1 MPQKRA
7 PLQGPREGCKL
18 HISRLR
24 HQNVPCLYRGTW
36 LYFPRQDAPK
46 KALQNVSKRSQQIP
60 FPLKRQKPMS
70 QTPSKR
76 DAHDQLQKAVRLK
89 GRANAD
95 ACNVASPADND
106 FRLELGPLPSAPKG
120 EQEKETPK
128 QKPAPTDWPWEEDHC
143 AHRDATNTG
152 KPDSPSTEDAR
163 DDAPPEVA
171 QIITVP
177 VETAAKPA
185 DSGICIEDTSPKQ
198 IESVPPA
205 PGEQAEKPAA
215 QEEAD
220 EICEDLA
227 CEGKQPSG
235 DTPSEEAESP
245 AKRRKLPKAATRA
258 LKGLCIFVLSVL
270 VLFLGLLLAVQLNMD
285 KITTLALQE
294 ISARTGCSIGF
305 SGVTMRL
312 IPLPA
317 IRLDNVHLVLPG
329 KGQAGNKTGDQAET
343 QAGAG
348 ATTRALSLSAR
359 TLYFAPNFLTL
370 LSGRFEP
377 ETIGLVE
384 PRIVGEL
391 PIAFAD
397 LAKGGGGSGKTNL
410 KDILPLHC
418 SLAITNAHVTLWD
431 RDGNLLRA
439 DGFSAD
445 ITLTNLPMANPLNG
459 LDGTVELASASL
471 QTREYAAAAADVR
484 IFGKAGLADPLH
496 DMSLEVQA
504 RTAISPLSL
513 GLATHLQLEG
523 NRHGLGCKGVIR
535 GNFTF
540 DGVVIPYEFAGSV
553 EPGSSPNKYAA
564 LLQNE
569 PPAAEKGLPL
579 HVALDTF
586 ALGDD
591 VLNLD
596 ALVFPKNLAV
606 AGRLGIERVSLTRW
620 LTFARHL
627 SPGLQIS
634 LDRITNGFIDFY
646 IDTRHLRA
654 PNIKAC
660 AAGATFKGHGGIADW
675 KDIVIFLDMKSDFV
689 DLGRAIPESVGRMK
703 EPPKY
708 AHRPLTEMS
717 GADIFAQ
724 ARDAGTLANKA
735 GEASLPQEKNGQKEQ
750 QKEQNQNKDQ
760 NKDQSQQKAR
770 PAEDSKPEGNPAKK
784 RLLSYDIRLGSAKI
798 HYGYADIVE
807 GGVII
812 RPGTNSKGEDSARLD
827 MHAGLFD
834 GKCTGY
840 AHFSG
845 EKETEY
851 EFAIEVAG
859 SSLKKL
865 HKAMDFIPFTAGSG
879 SCRVQVT
886 SKGSEI
892 NRFLA
897 NLRGRVQVTGQ
908 NTVMEKA
915 ERFSPMRLACDLR
928 LGTAAFQN
936 SALGLSGTWDVR
948 VNGSKGWSADIYLPG
963 MVWFGGRS
971 GVRMDNLAGKLNVRN
986 TEKLVPAFKQDN
998 VTMDLQ
1004 GKTSL
1009 DISKNSVR
1017 MSQGHYELPGAVFD
1031 GNVEATI
1038 GRSPT
1043 LEGSFVKARVDL
1055 PRATPLIREKT
1066 VSYPKFLEH
1075 LTLASVR
1082 VKLTDHDVTL
1092 EHFATHVDGI
1102 PVRGKLALNFAKEK
1116 PHVTFNLHTGSL
1128 NLDTYIGEKKKGQAQ
1143 NQAQNPQHKRW
1154 DFPALREFSAQG
1166 TLKLDSLRVKK
1177 VTITNVQLPMTLA
1190 NGQLDV
1196 PRVTGIIY
1204 GGEFTGKG
1212 RVSFERGVAFSSTLK
1227 VTQLDLGALLKD
1239 REIKGIF
1246 RGRTDF
1252 AATLA
1257 SSMQGPGELARNLNG
1272 RLSFQ
1277 TGQGSYQSVDKN
1289 LRPKGKP
1296 TVFNRAGCTGQISG
1310 GILRTNDFAL
1320 MGPELRLT
1328 GSGWI
1333 DLAKETLDMNFVA
1346 DMNNLPNIPLRLHGT
1361 FEHPETDIKG
1371 GMVILNAIGGIFTGI
1386 FGFLGDM
1393 LGGIIG
1399 IFS

>member
-1 MPQKRA
+1 
-7 PLQGPREGCKL
+7 
-18 HISRLR
+18 
-24 HQNVPCLYRGTW
+24 
-36 LYFPRQDAPK
+36 
-46 KALQNVSKRSQQIP
+46 
-60 FPLKRQKPMS
+60 MS

-76 DAHDQLQKAVRLK
+76 NAHDQLQKAVRLK
-89 GRANAD
+89 GRTNAD
-95 ACNVASPADND
+95 ACNVASPADDD
-106 FRLELGPLPSAPKG
+106 FRLELGPRPSAQKG
-120 EQEKETPK
+120 EQTKDAP
-128 QKPAPTDWPWEEDHC
+128 QKDPAPTYWPWEEDHST
-143 AHRDATNTG
+143 HREATSTG
-152 KPDSPSTEDAR
+152 RPDFPSAKETGDEALPETGPEIAGPEDA
-163 DDAPPEVA
+163 
-171 QIITVP
+171 
-177 VETAAKPA
+177 AAKPA
-185 DSGICIEDTSPKQ
+185 DSGSCAVPETSP
-198 IESVPPA
+198 IGAEPPA
-205 PGEQAEKPAA
+205 PGEQAEKTAA
-215 QEEAD
+215 QEEANEACKD
-220 EICEDLA
+220 PVGKDQA
-227 CEGKQPSG
+227 CEEQTCKTQTCGETQPSG

-285 KITTLALQE
+285 KITTLVLQE

-317 IRLDNVHLVLPG
+317 IRLDNVHLVMPG

-343 QAGAG
+343 LAGAE
-348 ATTRALSLSAR
+348 AATRALSLSAR

-397 LAKGGGGSGKTNL
+397 LAKGGSGSGKTNL
-410 KDILPLHC
+410 QDILPLHC
-418 SLAITNAHVTLWD
+418 SLAIKNAHATLWD
-431 RDGNLLRA
+431 KAGNLLRA
-439 DGFSAD
+439 EGFSAD

-471 QTREYAAAAADVR
+471 QTREFAAAAADVR

-513 GLATHLQLEG
+513 GLATHVQLEG
-523 NRHGLGCKGVIR
+523 SRHGIGGKGVIR

-569 PPAAEKGLPL
+569 LPARASNLPL

-586 ALGDD
+586 ALGDT

-596 ALVFPKNLAV
+596 ALLFPKNLAV

-627 SPGLQIS
+627 SPGLQLS
-634 LDRITNGFIDFY
+634 LDKITDGFIDFY
-646 IDTRHLRA
+646 IDTHHLRA

-660 AAGATFKGHGGIADW
+660 AAGATFTGHGGIADW

-689 DLGRAIPESVGRMK
+689 DLGQAIPESVGRMK

-717 GADIFAQ
+717 GADIFAR
-724 ARDAGTLANKA
+724 AKDTDTRASSAGETLA
-735 GEASLPQEKNGQKEQ
+735 QEKDGHKQKDQ
-750 QKEQNQNKDQ
+750 NRNQNKDQ
-760 NKDQSQQKAR
+760 QKAGL
-770 PAEDSKPEGNPAKK
+770 AEGAQPKGVPAKK
-784 RLLSYDIRLGSAKI
+784 RLLSYDIRLGAAKI

-963 MVWFGGRS
+963 MVWFGGRA

-1043 LEGSFVKARVDL
+1043 LEGSFAKARVDL

-1116 PHVTFNLHTGSL
+1116 PHVTFNLHAGSL

-1143 NQAQNPQHKRW
+1143 NQAQAQAQNPQHKRW

-1166 TLKLDSLRVKK
+1166 SLKLDSLRVKK

-1333 DLAKETLDMNFVA
+1333 DLARETLDMNFVA

>member
-7 PLQGPREGCKL
+7 PLQGLREGRKL
-18 HISRLR
+18 CISPLR

-36 LYFPRQDAPK
+36 LYFPRQDALK
-46 KALQNVSKRSQQIP
+46 KALQNVSKRSQQVL

-70 QTPSKR
+70 QTSSKR

-205 PGEQAEKPAA
+205 PGEQAEKTAV

-329 KGQAGNKTGDQAET
+329 KGQAGNKTEDQAET
-343 QAGAG
+343 LAGAG
-348 ATTRALSLSAR
+348 AATRALSLSAR

-445 ITLTNLPMANPLNG
+445 ITFTNLPMANPLNG

-504 RTAISPLSL
+504 RSAISPLSL
-513 GLATHLQLEG
+513 GLATHVQLEG
-523 NRHGLGCKGVIR
+523 NRHGLGGKGVIR
-535 GNFTF
+535 GSFTF
-540 DGVVIPYEFAGSV
+540 DGEVIPYEFAGSI
-553 EPGSSPNKYAA
+553 EPGTSPDKYAA

-708 AHRPLTEMS
+708 THRPLTEMS
-717 GADIFAQ
+717 DADIFPQAQ
-724 ARDAGTLANKA
+724 AGEKAASSPKTGEEEPAQA
-735 GEASLPQEKNGQKEQ
+735 GEGQKNRRQDQ
-750 QKEQNQNKDQ
+750 QKDE
-760 NKDQSQQKAR
+760 QKAR
-770 PAEDSKPEGNPAKK
+770 PAEDLKPEGNPAKK

-879 SCRVQVT
+879 NCRVQVT

-1004 GKTSL
+1004 GKISL

-1143 NQAQNPQHKRW
+1143 NQAQNPQNKRW

-1296 TVFNRAGCTGQISG
+1296 TIFSRAGCTGQISR

-1320 MGPELRLT
+1320 MGLELRLT

>member
-1 MPQKRA
+1 
-7 PLQGPREGCKL
+7 
-18 HISRLR
+18 
-24 HQNVPCLYRGTW
+24 
-36 LYFPRQDAPK
+36 
-46 KALQNVSKRSQQIP
+46 
-60 FPLKRQKPMS
+60 MS

-76 DAHDQLQKAVRLK
+76 NAHDQLQKAVRLK
-89 GRANAD
+89 GRTNAD
-95 ACNVASPADND
+95 ACNVASPADDD
-106 FRLELGPLPSAPKG
+106 FRLELGPRPSAQKG
-120 EQEKETPK
+120 EQTKDAP
-128 QKPAPTDWPWEEDHC
+128 QKDPAPTYWPWEEDHST
-143 AHRDATNTG
+143 HREATSTG
-152 KPDSPSTEDAR
+152 RPDFPSAKETGDEALPETGPEIAGPEDA
-163 DDAPPEVA
+163 
-171 QIITVP
+171 
-177 VETAAKPA
+177 AAKPA
-185 DSGICIEDTSPKQ
+185 DSGSCAVPETSP
-198 IESVPPA
+198 IGAEPPA
-205 PGEQAEKPAA
+205 PGEQAEKTAA
-215 QEEAD
+215 QEEANEACKD
-220 EICEDLA
+220 PVGKDQTCEEQT
-227 CEGKQPSG
+227 CKTQTCGETQPSG
-235 DTPSEEAESP
+235 DTGKEAESP
-245 AKRRKLPKAATRA
+245 AKRHKLPRATTRA

-329 KGQAGNKTGDQAET
+329 KGQAGAE
-343 QAGAG
+343 AA
-348 ATTRALSLSAR
+348 TRALSLSAR

-384 PRIVGEL
+384 PRIVGAL

-397 LAKGGGGSGKTNL
+397 LAKGGSGSGKTNL
-410 KDILPLHC
+410 QDILPLHC
-418 SLAITNAHVTLWD
+418 SLAIKNAHATLWD
-431 RDGNLLRA
+431 KAGNLLRA
-439 DGFSAD
+439 EGFSAD

-471 QTREYAAAAADVR
+471 QTREFAAAAADVR

-513 GLATHLQLEG
+513 GLATHVQLEG
-523 NRHGLGCKGVIR
+523 SRHGIGGKGVIR

-586 ALGDD
+586 ALGDT

-596 ALVFPKNLAV
+596 ALLFPKNLAV

-660 AAGATFKGHGGIADW
+660 AAGATFTGHGGIADW

-689 DLGRAIPESVGRMK
+689 DLGQAIPESVGRMK

-717 GADIFAQ
+717 GADIFAR
-724 ARDAGTLANKA
+724 AKDTDTRASRAGETLA
-735 GEASLPQEKNGQKEQ
+735 QEKDGHKQKDQ
-750 QKEQNQNKDQ
+750 NRNQNKDQ
-760 NKDQSQQKAR
+760 QKAGL
-770 PAEDSKPEGNPAKK
+770 AEGAQPKGVPAKK
-784 RLLSYDIRLGSAKI
+784 RLLSYDIRLGATKI

-827 MHAGLFD
+827 MRAGLFD

-928 LGTAAFQN
+928 LGSAAFQN
-936 SALGLSGTWDVR
+936 SALGLNGTWDVR

-1333 DLAKETLDMNFVA
+1333 DLARETLDMNFVA

>member
-1 MPQKRA
+1 
-7 PLQGPREGCKL
+7 
-18 HISRLR
+18 
-24 HQNVPCLYRGTW
+24 
-36 LYFPRQDAPK
+36 
-46 KALQNVSKRSQQIP
+46 
-60 FPLKRQKPMS
+60 MS

-95 ACNVASPADND
+95 ACHVASPADDD
-106 FRLELGPLPSAPKG
+106 FRLDLGPLPSAPKE
-120 EQEKETPK
+120 EQAKETPK
-128 QKPAPTDWPWEEDHC
+128 QEQVSTDWPWEEDHC

-152 KPDSPSTEDAR
+152 KPDSPATTEAEDNAR
-163 DDAPPEVA
+163 PDTAPEVTGPA
-171 QIITVP
+171 D
-177 VETAAKPA
+177 AATSPA
-185 DSGICIEDTSPKQ
+185 DSGIEPDTSVLP
-198 IESVPPA
+198 SDPPA
-205 PGEQAEKPAA
+205 QSEQAQDTAA
-215 QEEAD
+215 QEEAPRG
-220 EICEDLA
+220 CEDQVCKDEA
-227 CEGKQPSG
+227 CEETQPSG
-235 DTPSEEAESP
+235 DTGKEAESP
-245 AKRRKLPKAATRA
+245 AKRHKLPRAATRA

-329 KGQAGNKTGDQAET
+329 KGQAGDQAET
-343 QAGAG
+343 LAGAE
-348 ATTRALSLSAR
+348 AATRALSLSAR

-384 PRIVGEL
+384 PRIVGAL

-397 LAKGGGGSGKTNL
+397 LAKGGSGSGKTNL
-410 KDILPLHC
+410 QDILPLHC
-418 SLAITNAHVTLWD
+418 SLAIKNAHATLWD
-431 RDGNLLRA
+431 KAGNLLRA
-439 DGFSAD
+439 EGFSAD

-471 QTREYAAAAADVR
+471 QTREFAAAAADVR

-513 GLATHLQLEG
+513 GLATHVQLEG
-523 NRHGLGCKGVIR
+523 SRHGIGGKGVIR

-586 ALGDD
+586 ALGDT

-596 ALVFPKNLAV
+596 ALLFPKNLAV

-634 LDRITNGFIDFY
+634 LDKITDGFIDFY
-646 IDTRHLRA
+646 IDTHHLRA

-660 AAGATFKGHGGIADW
+660 AAGATFTGHGGIADW

-689 DLGRAIPESVGRMK
+689 DLGQAIPESVGRMK

-717 GADIFAQ
+717 GADIFAR
-724 ARDAGTLANKA
+724 AKDTDTRASRAGETLA
-735 GEASLPQEKNGQKEQ
+735 QEKDGHKQKDQ
-750 QKEQNQNKDQ
+750 NRNQNKDQ
-760 NKDQSQQKAR
+760 QKAGL
-770 PAEDSKPEGNPAKK
+770 AEGAQPKGVPAKK
-784 RLLSYDIRLGSAKI
+784 RLLSYDIRLGAAKI

-827 MHAGLFD
+827 MRAGLFD

-845 EKETEY
+845 QKETEY

-865 HKAMDFIPFTAGSG
+865 HRAMDFIPFTSGTG
-879 SCRVQVT
+879 SCRVEVT

-897 NLRGRVQVTGQ
+897 NLRGRVRVTGTS
-908 NTVMEKA
+908 TVMEKA

-928 LGTAAFQN
+928 LGSAAFQN
-936 SALGLSGTWDVR
+936 SALGLNGTWDVK

-963 MVWFGGRS
+963 MVWFGGKA

-998 VTMDLQ
+998 VTMDLE

-1009 DISKNSVR
+1009 DISRNIVR

-1038 GRSPT
+1038 GRTPT
-1043 LEGSFVKARVDL
+1043 LEGSFAKASVDL

-1075 LTLASVR
+1075 LTLSSVR
-1082 VKLTDHDVTL
+1082 VRLTDHDVTL
-1092 EHFATHVDGI
+1092 NHFATHVDGI
-1102 PVRGKLALNFAKEK
+1102 PVRGELALNFAKER
-1116 PHVTFNLHTGSL
+1116 PHVTFNLHAGSL
-1128 NLDTYIGEKKKGQAQ
+1128 NLDTYIGEKKKAQNQAQ
-1143 NQAQNPQHKRW
+1143 AQAQNPQHKRW

-1166 TLKLDSLRVKK
+1166 SLKLDSLRVKK

-1296 TVFNRAGCTGQISG
+1296 TVFNRAGCTGQISE

>member
-1 MPQKRA
+1 
-7 PLQGPREGCKL
+7 
-18 HISRLR
+18 
-24 HQNVPCLYRGTW
+24 
-36 LYFPRQDAPK
+36 
-46 KALQNVSKRSQQIP
+46 
-60 FPLKRQKPMS
+60 MS

-76 DAHDQLQKAVRLK
+76 DAHDLLQKAVRLK

-95 ACNVASPADND
+95 ASSVASPADDD
-106 FRLELGPLPSAPKG
+106 FRLELGPLSPAGKE
-120 EQEKETPK
+120 EQVKEADLEIAS
-128 QKPAPTDWPWEEDHC
+128 PADWPWEEDHC
-143 AHRDATNTG
+143 AHRGAKDRSGTSAA
-152 KPDSPSTEDAR
+152 EDA
-163 DDAPPEVA
+163 DHATLP
-171 QIITVP
+171 
-177 VETAAKPA
+177 ETAPEIPGLADDPGVIKPA
-185 DSGICIEDTSPKQ
+185 DSEISKALEPS
-198 IESVPPA
+198 ESAEPA
-205 PGEQAEKPAA
+205 PHEGEQAQGPAA
-215 QEEAD
+215 QDATD
-220 EICEDLA
+220 RVCQDQA
-227 CEGKQPSG
+227 CEAVPA
-235 DTPSEEAESP
+235 SEEPVSSDIQDTGKK
-245 AKRRKLPKAATRA
+245 KRRLPQAATRMA
-258 LKGLCIFVLSVL
+258 KGLCILVLSVL

-294 ISARTGCSIGF
+294 ISARTGCSLGF
-305 SGVTMRL
+305 TDVTMRL

-329 KGQAGNKTGDQAET
+329 KERAQSEARAG
-343 QAGAG
+343 GA
-348 ATTRALSLSAR
+348 ARDLRLSAR

-377 ETIGLVE
+377 ESIGLVE

-391 PIAFAD
+391 PFSLAD
-397 LAKGGGGSGKTNL
+397 LGQRGGSGKTNL
-410 KDILPLHC
+410 RDLLPLHC
-418 SLAITNAHVTLWD
+418 SLAITNAHVTVWD
-431 RDGNLLRA
+431 KAGSLLRA
-439 DGFSAD
+439 EGFSAD

-459 LDGTVELASASL
+459 LDGTVELAKASL
-471 QTREYAAAAADVR
+471 QTRDYAAAAADVR
-484 IFGKAGLADPLH
+484 ISGKAGLADPLR
-496 DMSLEVQA
+496 DLKLDVQA

-513 GLATHLQLEG
+513 GLATHVQLEG
-523 NRHGLGCKGVIR
+523 DRHGLGGKGVIR
-535 GNFTF
+535 GSFTF
-540 DGVVIPYEFAGSV
+540 DGEVIPYEFAG
-553 EPGSSPNKYAA
+553 EIQPGARPDRYAE
-564 LLQNE
+564 LVQGE
-569 PPAAEKGLPL
+569 PPAKAKKQPM

-586 ALGDD
+586 ALGED

-596 ALVFPKNLAV
+596 VLLFPESLAV

-627 SPGLQIS
+627 SPGLQLS
-634 LDRITNGFIDFY
+634 LDKITDGFIDFY
-646 IDTRHLRA
+646 IDTHHLRA

-675 KDIVIFLDMKSDFV
+675 KNIEIFLDMKSDFV
-689 DLGRAIPESVGRMK
+689 DLGRAIPEAVGRMK

-708 AHRPLTEMS
+708 AHKPLTEMS
-717 GADIFAQ
+717 GADIFPKAQ
-724 ARDAGTLANKA
+724 AKEN
-735 GEASLPQEKNGQKEQ
+735 ASPA
-750 QKEQNQNKDQ
+750 
-760 NKDQSQQKAR
+760 QKAAAPAPARQKQDAQLLAQR
-770 PAEDSKPEGNPAKK
+770 PKGVKAQESPAQK
-784 RLLSYDIRLGSAKI
+784 RLISYDIRLGSAKI

-807 GGVII
+807 GGVVI

-851 EFAIEVAG
+851 EFAIEVDG

-865 HKAMDFIPFTAGSG
+865 HKSMDFIPFTSGTG
-879 SCRVQVT
+879 SCRVEVT
-886 SKGSEI
+886 SRGSEI

-897 NLRGRVQVTGQ
+897 NLRGRVRVTGT

-928 LGTAAFQN
+928 LGSAAFQN
-936 SALGLSGTWDVR
+936 SALGLSGSWDVR
-948 VNGSKGWSADIYLPG
+948 VRGNKGWSADIFLPG
-963 MVWFGGRS
+963 MVWFGGKA

-986 TEKLVPAFKQDN
+986 TEKLVPAFKLDN

-1009 DISKNSVR
+1009 DISKNMVR

-1038 GRSPT
+1038 GSSPT
-1043 LEGSFVKARVDL
+1043 LAGTFSKAKVDL

-1075 LTLASVR
+1075 LTLSSVR
-1082 VKLTDHDVTL
+1082 VRLTDHDVTL
-1092 EHFATHVDGI
+1092 DHFATHVDGI
-1102 PVRGKLALNFAKEK
+1102 PVRGELGLNFAKEK
-1116 PHVTFNLHTGSL
+1116 PHVTFNLHAGYV
-1128 NLDTYIGEKKKGQAQ
+1128 NLDTYMGEKRKGEAQVQAQ
-1143 NQAQNPQHKRW
+1143 GSQHRKW
-1154 DFPALREFSAQG
+1154 DFPALREFSAKG

-1177 VTITNVQLPMTLA
+1177 VTINNLHLPMTLA
-1190 NGQLDV
+1190 NGHLDV
-1196 PRVTGIIY
+1196 PSVRGNIY
-1204 GGEFTGKG
+1204 QGELVGKG
-1212 RVSFERGVAFSSTLK
+1212 KVSFERGVAFSSTLK

-1257 SSMQGPGELARNLNG
+1257 SSMQGSGELARNLNG

-1277 TGQGSYQSVDKN
+1277 TGQGSYQSVDKDM
-1289 LRPKGKP
+1289 RPKGKP
-1296 TVFNRAGCTGQISG
+1296 TVFTRAGCTGQISAG
-1310 GILRTNDFAL
+1310 VLRTSDFAL

-1333 DLAKETLDMNFVA
+1333 DLAGETLDMNFVA

>member
-1 MPQKRA
+1 M
-7 PLQGPREGCKL
+7 
-18 HISRLR
+18 
-24 HQNVPCLYRGTW
+24 
-36 LYFPRQDAPK
+36 
-46 KALQNVSKRSQQIP
+46 
-60 FPLKRQKPMS
+60 
-70 QTPSKR
+70 
-76 DAHDQLQKAVRLK
+76 
-89 GRANAD
+89 
-95 ACNVASPADND
+95 
-106 FRLELGPLPSAPKG
+106 
-120 EQEKETPK
+120 
-128 QKPAPTDWPWEEDHC
+128 
-143 AHRDATNTG
+143 
-152 KPDSPSTEDAR
+152 
-163 DDAPPEVA
+163 
-171 QIITVP
+171 
-177 VETAAKPA
+177 
-185 DSGICIEDTSPKQ
+185 
-198 IESVPPA
+198 
-205 PGEQAEKPAA
+205 
-215 QEEAD
+215 
-220 EICEDLA
+220 
-227 CEGKQPSG
+227 
-235 DTPSEEAESP
+235 
-245 AKRRKLPKAATRA
+245 
-258 LKGLCIFVLSVL
+258 
-270 VLFLGLLLAVQLNMD
+270 
-285 KITTLALQE
+285 
-294 ISARTGCSIGF
+294 
-305 SGVTMRL
+305 
-312 IPLPA
+312 
-317 IRLDNVHLVLPG
+317 
-329 KGQAGNKTGDQAET
+329 
-343 QAGAG
+343 
-348 ATTRALSLSAR
+348 
-359 TLYFAPNFLTL
+359 
-370 LSGRFEP
+370 
-377 ETIGLVE
+377 
-384 PRIVGEL
+384 
-391 PIAFAD
+391 
-397 LAKGGGGSGKTNL
+397 
-410 KDILPLHC
+410 
-418 SLAITNAHVTLWD
+418 
-431 RDGNLLRA
+431 
-439 DGFSAD
+439 
-445 ITLTNLPMANPLNG
+445 
-459 LDGTVELASASL
+459 
-471 QTREYAAAAADVR
+471 
-484 IFGKAGLADPLH
+484 
-496 DMSLEVQA
+496 
-504 RTAISPLSL
+504 
-513 GLATHLQLEG
+513 
-523 NRHGLGCKGVIR
+523 
-535 GNFTF
+535 
-540 DGVVIPYEFAGSV
+540 
-553 EPGSSPNKYAA
+553 
-564 LLQNE
+564 
-569 PPAAEKGLPL
+569 
-579 HVALDTF
+579 
-586 ALGDD
+586 
-591 VLNLD
+591 
-596 ALVFPKNLAV
+596 
-606 AGRLGIERVSLTRW
+606 
-620 LTFARHL
+620 
-627 SPGLQIS
+627 
-634 LDRITNGFIDFY
+634 
-646 IDTRHLRA
+646 
-654 PNIKAC
+654 
-660 AAGATFKGHGGIADW
+660 
-675 KDIVIFLDMKSDFV
+675 
-689 DLGRAIPESVGRMK
+689 
-703 EPPKY
+703 
-708 AHRPLTEMS
+708 
-717 GADIFAQ
+717 
-724 ARDAGTLANKA
+724 
-735 GEASLPQEKNGQKEQ
+735 
-750 QKEQNQNKDQ
+750 
-760 NKDQSQQKAR
+760 
-770 PAEDSKPEGNPAKK
+770 PAKK
-784 RLLSYDIRLGSAKI
+784 RLLSYDIRLGAAKI

-963 MVWFGGRS
+963 MVWFGGRA

-1043 LEGSFVKARVDL
+1043 LEGSFAKARVDL

-1116 PHVTFNLHTGSL
+1116 PHVTFNLHAGSL

-1143 NQAQNPQHKRW
+1143 NQAQAQAQNPQHKRW

-1166 TLKLDSLRVKK
+1166 SLKLDSLRVKK

-1333 DLAKETLDMNFVA
+1333 DLARETLDMNFVA

-1371 GMVILNAIGGIFTGI
+1371 GMVILNAIGGIFSGL

>member
-1 MPQKRA
+1 
-7 PLQGPREGCKL
+7 
-18 HISRLR
+18 
-24 HQNVPCLYRGTW
+24 
-36 LYFPRQDAPK
+36 
-46 KALQNVSKRSQQIP
+46 
-60 FPLKRQKPMS
+60 MS

-95 ACNVASPADND
+95 ACHVASPADDD
-106 FRLELGPLPSAPKG
+106 FRLDLGPLPSAPKE
-120 EQEKETPK
+120 EQAKETPK
-128 QKPAPTDWPWEEDHC
+128 QEQVSTDWPWEEDHC

-152 KPDSPSTEDAR
+152 KPDSPATTEAEDNAR
-163 DDAPPEVA
+163 PDTAPEVTGPA
-171 QIITVP
+171 D
-177 VETAAKPA
+177 AATSPA
-185 DSGICIEDTSPKQ
+185 DSGIEPDTSVLP
-198 IESVPPA
+198 SDPPA
-205 PGEQAEKPAA
+205 QSEQAQDTAA
-215 QEEAD
+215 QEEAPRG
-220 EICEDLA
+220 CEDQVCKDEA
-227 CEGKQPSG
+227 CEETQPSG
-235 DTPSEEAESP
+235 DTGKEAESP
-245 AKRRKLPKAATRA
+245 AKRHKLPRAATRA

-329 KGQAGNKTGDQAET
+329 KGQAGDQAET
-343 QAGAG
+343 LAGAE
-348 ATTRALSLSAR
+348 AATRALSLSAR

-384 PRIVGEL
+384 PRIVGAL

-397 LAKGGGGSGKTNL
+397 LAKGGSGSGKTNL
-410 KDILPLHC
+410 QDILPLHC
-418 SLAITNAHVTLWD
+418 SLAIKNAHATLWD
-431 RDGNLLRA
+431 KAGNLLRA
-439 DGFSAD
+439 EGFSAD

-471 QTREYAAAAADVR
+471 QTREFAAAAADVR

-513 GLATHLQLEG
+513 GLATHVQLEG
-523 NRHGLGCKGVIR
+523 SRHGIGGKGVIR

-586 ALGDD
+586 ALGDT

-596 ALVFPKNLAV
+596 ALLFPKNLAV

-634 LDRITNGFIDFY
+634 LDKITDGFIDFY
-646 IDTRHLRA
+646 IDTHHLRA

-660 AAGATFKGHGGIADW
+660 AAGATFTGHGGIADW

-689 DLGRAIPESVGRMK
+689 DLGQAIPESVGRMK

-717 GADIFAQ
+717 GADIFAR
-724 ARDAGTLANKA
+724 AKDTDTRASRAGETLA
-735 GEASLPQEKNGQKEQ
+735 QEKDGHKQKDQ
-750 QKEQNQNKDQ
+750 NRNQNKDQ
-760 NKDQSQQKAR
+760 QKAGL
-770 PAEDSKPEGNPAKK
+770 AEGAQPKGVPAKK
-784 RLLSYDIRLGSAKI
+784 RLLSYDIRLGAAKI

-827 MHAGLFD
+827 MRAGLFD

-845 EKETEY
+845 QKETEY

-865 HKAMDFIPFTAGSG
+865 HRAMDFIPFTSGTG
-879 SCRVQVT
+879 SCRVEVT

-897 NLRGRVQVTGQ
+897 NLRGRVRVTGTS
-908 NTVMEKA
+908 TVMEKA

-928 LGTAAFQN
+928 LGSAAFQN
-936 SALGLSGTWDVR
+936 SALGLNGTWDVK

-963 MVWFGGRS
+963 MVWFGGKA

-998 VTMDLQ
+998 VTMDLE

-1009 DISKNSVR
+1009 DISRNIVR

-1038 GRSPT
+1038 GRTPT

-1296 TVFNRAGCTGQISG
+1296 TIFSRAGCTGQISG

-1333 DLAKETLDMNFVA
+1333 DLARETLDMNFVA